1 MNTELFIARKVA
13 GSGQK
18 SFSRLIIRIAVVAV
32 ALSVAVMIVSS
43 SLISGFKKEIGGK
56 VFGFWGHIH
65 ISDANISSAF
75 LELNPIARTQPFYP
89 HLDTVRRVSFI
100 EYISFLGYSF
110 EREAVSHGGVRHIQ
124 AFALKPGIIKSR
136 NEIEGIILK
145 GVGQDF
151 DWTFMERYLVEGDRI
166 DLLDTLPS
174 PEIIISRQTADRLR
188 VGVGDRFI
196 VHFVEKGEQL
206 KRRFTVKGIYKTGLE
221 EYDKVFALVDIRQV
235 QQLLGWSEEQVGGF
249 EVFLDD
255 LRDLA
260 PVADYV
266 YYEQIPNELYA
277 ETIREKLPE
286 IFEWLDLQDI
296 NEVVIL
302 AMMVIVALIN
312 MITALLILI
321 LERTNMIGTLK
332 ALGAGDWSIRKIFLY
347 YAAYIVILGL
357 FWGNLIGI
365 GLCLLQKRFHF
376 IQLDEANY
384 YLSQAPVDIQLWTVL
399 GLNFGTLFVT
409 LAFLIIP
416 SYLVARISPVKAIRF
431 Q

>member
-32 ALSVAVMIVSS
+32 ALSMTVMIAASA
-43 SLISGFKKEIGGK
+43 LISGFKKEIGSK

-65 ISDANISSAF
+65 ITSANVSTAF
-75 LELNPIARTQPFYP
+75 LELSPIDKAQPFYP
-89 HLDTVRRVSFI
+89 HLDTVRRVRAGFPGL
-100 EYISFLGYSF
+100 EQYS
-110 EREAVSHGGVRHIQ
+110 RGGVRHIQ
-124 AFALKPGIIKSR
+124 TFALKPGIIKAK

-145 GVGQDF
+145 GIGQDF
-151 DWTFMERYLVEGDRI
+151 DWSFVERYIVEGAP
-166 DLLDTLPS
+166 LNLSDTTES
-174 PEIIISRQTADRLR
+174 SGIILSRQTADRLR
-188 VGVGDRFI
+188 VSTGDRFI

-206 KRRFTVKGIYKTGLE
+206 KRRFTVEGIYKTGLE

-235 QQLLGWSEEQVGGF
+235 QQLLGWSEDEVGGF
-249 EVFLDD
+249 EVFVED
-255 LRDLA
+255 LRDLNA
-260 PVADYV
+260 ITDYI
-266 YYEQIPNELYA
+266 YYEQLPNDLYA

-286 IFEWLDLQDI
+286 IFEWLELQDI

-302 AMMVIVALIN
+302 AMMIIVALIN

-332 ALGAGDWSIRKIFLY
+332 ALGAADWSIRKIFLY
-347 YAAYIVILGL
+347 YAAYIIVLGL

-365 GLCLLQKRFHF
+365 GLCLAQKHFRF
-376 IQLDEANY
+376 IRLDEANY
-384 YLSQAPVDIQLWTVL
+384 YLSEAPVDLQVFSIL
-399 GLNFGTLFVT
+399 GLNLGTLIVT
-409 LAFLIIP
+409 LIFLILP
-416 SYLVARISPVKAIRF
+416 SYLVSRISPVKAIRF